1 MEEVPLLL
9 LLSAL
14 SVAEKPIMT
23 PCWKLFL
30 CLALHCFCYYIYIMA
45 CLRGPCPSAW
55 KWKYYLLSHVW
66 LFVTPWTSSLPG
78 SSVHRILQARI
89 LEWVAI
95 SFSRGSSWPRDW
107 TWISCIEG
115 RFFYLLNPQWSPA
128 PLPECKL
135 ECFCSAHR
143 EIIWPIPSTNT
154 YSKKKRLTH
163 PSKGWPF
170 PEIFWKTEGPFTLLP
185 HCLSLPF
192 TLVPTTSPPLFCL
205 LTSVP
210 HWFSVPDFV
219 KEPGIQTLTRW
230 LLWDSSLPSFQ
241 LASFLNKVVF
251 LASTPHLLDSL
262 VCHMVRRVS
271 LDSAVWALVA
281 IPEPGQSKHERS
293 LHCLL
298 QLIQYALLIPCPF
311 PYPCPCHIHFKASDN
326 KSFTHFIEM
335 S

>member
-115 RFFYLLNPQWSPA
+115 RFFYLLNHQGSPA

-143 EIIWPIPSTNT
+143 EIIRPIPSTNT

-163 PSKGWPF
+163 PFQSLAIPKDRCSARL
-170 PEIFWKTEGPFTLLP
+170 KT
-185 HCLSLPF
+185 LSFYFL
-192 TLVPTTSPPLFCL
+192 TASPSLFCL
-205 LTSVP
+205 LNLVP
-210 HWFSVPDFV
+210 HFVSLSLWLYKRTWHPD
-219 KEPGIQTLTRW
+219 P
-230 LLWDSSLPSFQ
+230 
-241 LASFLNKVVF
+241 NK
-251 LASTPHLLDSL
+251 
-262 VCHMVRRVS
+262 RVS
-271 LDSAVWALVA
+271 LR
-281 IPEPGQSKHERS
+281 H
-293 LHCLL
+293 
-298 QLIQYALLIPCPF
+298 
-311 PYPCPCHIHFKASDN
+311 
-326 KSFTHFIEM
+326 
-335 S
+335 